1 VTRSEDLL
9 GKANAPRA
17 GAGGAPLPAAR
28 AFAAVLAA
36 LLLLPLLSYSFEESS
51 SSSSP
56 SSLGSPIRFTD
67 VTRRSGIDF
76 EFETDLRRGRNL
88 ATMGAAVAMGDFNGD
103 SFPDLFFTGS
113 AANGKRPEAGPCG
126 ALYRNRGDGT
136 FENVTKRS
144 GIRSCGWAM
153 GAAWVDLDGEGRLDL
168 VVTGV
173 GRTELWKNLG
183 NGTFR
188 EVAKERGLVAPGY
201 AVGLAAGDVNGDGR
215 VDLYV
220 VGYLDTDYKKEN
232 SFGQFE
238 VRVPEDY
245 TGQEAKLNVQGED
258 GRFTERAKEAGVLN
272 TGGRGLSAV
281 FFDYDGDGRP
291 DLYVANDR
299 TTNVLYRNR
308 GDGTFEDVTV
318 ETGAG
323 RRDQKEARAGM
334 GIAIGDLDGDGRPDV
349 LVTNFA
355 GEPKTLYRNV
365 EGALFDDATES
376 SGVERPSLPYVQWGT
391 DIVDLDDDGR
401 PDLVMASGHLIPKL
415 IMTIARLFG
424 SGHALGPYSLGDR
437 SYKQPPVLYRNT
449 GAGRMEDATASSGD
463 LAGLRLAARGLAAGD
478 LDGDGRVDLVIAAI
492 AGGVH
497 VLRNATSAPGHALEI
512 LPVAGADRRTVLG
525 TKVVVTANGV
535 RQVQE
540 FILRPSYAS
549 GAWIPLHF
557 GLGGADS
564 ARVEVVPP
572 GATEP
577 AATFENVRAGRL
589 YTLRDG
595 VLAERRT
602 FRP

>member
-1 VTRSEDLL
+1 MRERFLRRWRGL
-9 GKANAPRA
+9 
-17 GAGGAPLPAAR
+17 AA
-28 AFAAVLAA
+28 AAIAA
-36 LLLLPLLSYSFEESS
+36 LLLAPLLSYSFEEIPSS
-51 SSSSP
+51 SLASP
-56 SSLGSPIRFTD
+56 RSPIRFTD
-67 VTRRSGIDF
+67 VTKKSGITFDYD
-76 EFETDLRRGRNL
+76 TDLRHGRNL
-88 ATMGAAVAMGDFNGD
+88 ATMGAGVAMGDFNGD
-103 SFPDLFFTGS
+103 SFPDLFFAGS
-113 AANGKRPEAGPCG
+113 VSSGKKPDAGPCG

-136 FENVTKRS
+136 FEDVTARS
-144 GIRSCGWAM
+144 GIKSCGWRM
-153 GAAWVDLDGEGRLDL
+153 GAYWVDLDGEGHLDL

-173 GRTELWKNLG
+173 GKMELWKNLG

-188 EVAKERGLVAPGY
+188 DVAAERGLVGPGY
-201 AVGLAAGDVNGDGR
+201 SVGLAAGDVNGDGR
-215 VDLYV
+215 VDLYA
-220 VGYLDTDYKKEN
+220 VGYLDTDYAKEN

-245 TGQEAKLNVQGED
+245 AGQEAKLNVQGED
-258 GRFTERAKEAGVLN
+258 GRFVERAKEAGVLN

-299 TTNVLYRNR
+299 TTNVLYRNK
-308 GDGTFEDVTV
+308 GGGAFEDVTV

-323 RRDQKEARAGM
+323 RRDHAEPRAGM
-334 GIAIGDLDGDGRPDV
+334 GIAVGDLDGKGRPDI

-365 EGALFDDATES
+365 EGALFDDATEV

-401 PDLVMASGHLIPKL
+401 PDLVMVSGHLIPKM

-424 SGHALGPYSLGDR
+424 NSKSLGPYARGDR
-437 SYKQPPVLYRNT
+437 SYKQPPVLYRNA
-449 GAGRMEDATASSGD
+449 GGGRMEDATPSSGGFA
-463 LAGLRLAARGLAAGD
+463 LLRLSARGLAAGD
-478 LDGDGRVDLVIAAI
+478 VDGDGRVDLVIASI
-492 AGGVH
+492 IGGAH
-497 VLRNATSAPGHALEI
+497 VLRNVTAAPGKALEI

-525 TKVVVTANGV
+525 TKIVVTAGGL

-557 GLGGADS
+557 GLSAADT
-564 ARVEVVPP
+564 ATVEVIPP

-577 AATFENVRAGRL
+577 AAKFENVAAGRL
-589 YTLRDG
+589 YVLKDG
-595 VLAERRT
+595 ALTERRA
-602 FRP
+602 FRR